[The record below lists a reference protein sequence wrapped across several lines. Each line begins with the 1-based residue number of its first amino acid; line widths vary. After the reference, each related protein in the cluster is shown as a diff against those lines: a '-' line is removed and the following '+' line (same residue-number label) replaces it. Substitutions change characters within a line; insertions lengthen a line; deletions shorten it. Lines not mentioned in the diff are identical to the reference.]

1 MKGSTMFDEEPESN
15 RCEVTGRG
23 GFLIMITVI
32 YLLLV
37 GFDAVSLSDS
47 LDKYQ
52 EAEDAYCEVQITDC
66 KENFYAQGNEFAVT
80 KNIAA
85 LRLSVIFINGIV
97 LLFTWLNQ
105 CVVGAT
111 ILSLPWSQ
119 LAFAYIIAI
128 VWYIYFIGVPAFD
141 DSQE

>member
-1 MKGSTMFDEEPESN
+1 MFPEEQESN

-32 YLLLV
+32 YMLV
-37 GFDAVSLSDS
+37 SGFDAVSLMDS

-66 KENFYAQGNEFAVT
+66 AEKFYAQGNEFAVT

-105 CVVGAT
+105 CVLGAT
-111 ILSLPWSQ
+111 VLSLPWSQ
-119 LAFAYIIAI
+119 LAYVYILAI
-128 VWYIYFIGVPAFD
+128 LWYIYIIGVPAFD
-141 DSQE
+141 ES